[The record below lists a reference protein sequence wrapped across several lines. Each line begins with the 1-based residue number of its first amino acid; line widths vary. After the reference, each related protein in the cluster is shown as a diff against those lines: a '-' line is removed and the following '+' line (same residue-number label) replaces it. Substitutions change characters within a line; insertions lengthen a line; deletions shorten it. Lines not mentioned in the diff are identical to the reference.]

1 MFRTIFTTLTALLK
15 SGLSIVHQIWHCV
28 IYRSVGCLMMI
39 FAFLNYDDV
48 CEGGNCDGDNSNQW
62 VTFKISDQKCGV
74 RQKTL
79 FCYFKTYLNPPHR
92 DTIWIL
98 FHFIDSSCVAN
109 SFSWVKLIILHC
121 THEPSRAVSINII
134 IINCCH
140 LFSMSVLLSVESS
153 WPVDQHMLY
162 YSSEWV

>member
-1 MFRTIFTTLTALLK
+1 MCK
-15 SGLSIVHQIWHCV
+15 SIVHQIWHCV
-28 IYRSVGCLMMI
+28 IYRLVGCLMMI

-62 VTFKISDQKCGV
+62 VTSKISDQKCGV

-109 SFSWVKLIILHC
+109 SFSWAQWIILHC
-121 THEPSRAVSINII
+121 THEPSRAVSIMI
-134 IINCCH
+134 IINCYNFFQCSYCFQLNHPGPSTNICH
-140 LFSMSVLLSVESS
+140 FTA
-153 WPVDQHMLY
+153 
-162 YSSEWV
+162 SSEH